1 MRTAVTRK
9 LGLLWIVLG
18 WGFATLDQATLPGGW
33 EPLDPIRPGLWIGTG
48 ALALVGARYSV
59 PTRVALL
66 LMIALIAERMVILGV
81 LWLSGTRPTAWF
93 TVLTYIVMMFAPV
106 VTLRLPPHDARRESR
121 S

>member
-1 MRTAVTRK
+1 MRAAITRA
-9 LGLLWIVLG
+9 LGLLWLILG
-18 WGFATLDQATLPGGW
+18 YGFAVLDQATLPGGW

-81 LWLSGTRPTAWF
+81 LWLSGIRPTAWF
-93 TVLTYIVMMFAPV
+93 TLVTYLVMLLAPL
-106 VTLRLPPHDARRESR
+106 VTLRLHPPERSR

>member
-1 MRTAVTRK
+1 MRAAVTRA
-9 LGLLWIVLG
+9 LGLLWLILG
-18 WGFATLDQATLPGGW
+18 YGFAVLDQATLPGGW

-81 LWLSGTRPTAWF
+81 LWLSGIRPTAWF
-93 TVLTYIVMMFAPV
+93 TLVTYLVMLLAPL
-106 VTLRLPPHDARRESR
+106 VTLRLHPPERSR

>member
-1 MRTAVTRK
+1 MRTAVTRA
-9 LGLLWIVLG
+9 LGLLWLILG
-18 WGFATLDQATLPGGW
+18 YGFAVLDQATLPGGW

-81 LWLSGTRPTAWF
+81 LWLSGIRPTAWF
-93 TVLTYIVMMFAPV
+93 TLVTYLVMLLAPL
-106 VTLRLPPHDARRESR
+106 VTLRLHPPERSR